1 MKDSTQ
7 SIDLFFFHY
16 QFDFE
21 GIKYFNSSVPKTRYK
36 WYGGASSLRGYN
48 EDLFKS
54 TQYQISSLSF
64 CFTPYERFQI
74 KLFTDIGS
82 DCINLYE
89 GGKVGYGF
97 GLAQVNQNS
106 FVVVEYGLSDRYFSN
121 GKLHLKWIAT
131 L

>member
-1 MKDSTQ
+1 M
-7 SIDLFFFHY
+7 
-16 QFDFE
+16 
-21 GIKYFNSSVPKTRYK
+21 
-36 WYGGASSLRGYN
+36 RGYN
-48 EDLFKS
+48 EDLFNS

-64 CFTPYERFQI
+64 CFKPYERFQI

-82 DCINLYE
+82 DRINLYE